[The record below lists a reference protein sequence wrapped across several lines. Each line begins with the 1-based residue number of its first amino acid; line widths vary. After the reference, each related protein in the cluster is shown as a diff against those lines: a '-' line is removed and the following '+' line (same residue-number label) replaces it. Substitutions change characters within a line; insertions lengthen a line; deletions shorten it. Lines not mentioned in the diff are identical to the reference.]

1 MFAVVNDTKR
11 PPVSISSFLSY
22 IFGKVNT
29 FGQVTNFGGRVKTQM
44 AAPGRKQHLTKLYWI
59 APSTTKKITPGKAWG
74 LPHLFTPLTVLA
86 TKSANESTF
95 IA

>member
-1 MFAVVNDTKR
+1 
-11 PPVSISSFLSY
+11 
-22 IFGKVNT
+22 
-29 FGQVTNFGGRVKTQM
+29 M

-95 IA
+95 IAWLTDSRGIPSCWIISACRLGCISSLLFLN